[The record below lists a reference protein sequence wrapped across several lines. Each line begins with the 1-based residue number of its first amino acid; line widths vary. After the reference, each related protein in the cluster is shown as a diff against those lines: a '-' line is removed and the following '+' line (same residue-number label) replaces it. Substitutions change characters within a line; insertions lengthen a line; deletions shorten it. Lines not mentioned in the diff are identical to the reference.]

1 MRPSRIIQNG
11 VVEYVCSLIFPQRSV
26 QWRRRFG
33 TTRDLHHSQT
43 FTKSTFFARR
53 SRWNDRFAKWREV
66 FPPYLVNLGGLL
78 EGVNHSLH
86 LQAQQTR
93 EN

>member
-33 TTRDLHHSQT
+33 TTRDLHHSQA
-43 FTKSTFFARR
+43 FTKSTFLRGEVAGMIVLR
-53 SRWNDRFAKWREV
+53 SGEKFFLR
-66 FPPYLVNLGGLL
+66 
-78 EGVNHSLH
+78 
-86 LQAQQTR
+86 T
-93 EN
+93 